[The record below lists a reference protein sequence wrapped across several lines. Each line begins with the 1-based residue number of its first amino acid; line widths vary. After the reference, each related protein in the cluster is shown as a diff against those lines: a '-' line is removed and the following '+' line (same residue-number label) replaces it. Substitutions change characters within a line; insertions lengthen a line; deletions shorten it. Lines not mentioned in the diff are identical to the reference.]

1 MTTSRFL
8 QIHSLHSYTA
18 ALLNRDDTGLAKRLP
33 YGNAQRTRI
42 SSQCLKRHWRTAE
55 HDPHALHNID
65 GAKRAYRS
73 RELVTKWVIRPLK
86 ENYPEWVIKALEP
99 VFQKAVYGDKAD
111 QGKRSRQT
119 LLLGEPELSWLTSEA
134 ARLAKAVNRAELDK
148 AFAEAVTKI
157 KAVDADKL
165 LAEAVDRAELDAA
178 FAEVMTKSKADNAGE
193 LAESK
198 SKVAKALAKAVNR
211 AELDEAFAEAVAK
224 IKAVDADKLAEFKS
238 KVAKALAKAV
248 NRAESDKAFAEAVT
262 KIKAVDAD
270 KLLAEA
276 VNRAELDKAFAEV
289 VTKIKAVDADKLAE
303 FKSKVAKA
311 LAEAW
316 SATFKNNIKALRE
329 ATVLPGGLAS
339 ALFGRM
345 VTSDPAANI
354 DAPVYVAH
362 AFTVHA
368 EETEGDYFTAVDD
381 LKREEDDSGADTI
394 QETELTSGLFYGY
407 AVIDLPGLI
416 KNCSDN
422 RELAGQV
429 VHNLI
434 HLIAEVSPGAKR
446 GSTAPFGRADLMLI
460 EAGNR
465 QPRSLAGGYRK
476 AIHHD
481 REKAIE
487 ALNDHLAR
495 LDETYETG
503 EARRYLSI
511 ADTPLTGPA
520 AGELEKL
527 SLKALAEWAAGHVNK
542 APIEDTADA

>member
-65 GAKRAYRS
+65 GAERAYRS
-73 RELVTKWVIRPLK
+73 RELVTERVIGPLK
-86 ENYPEWVIKALEP
+86 ENYPEAVITALEP

-111 QGKRSRQT
+111 KGKKSRQT
-119 LLLGEPELSWLTSEA
+119 LLLGEPEIAWLAGEA
-134 ARLAKAVNRAELDK
+134 ARLAAEMND
-148 AFAEAVTKI
+148 AEALKT
-157 KAVDADKL
+157 
-165 LAEAVDRAELDAA
+165 
-178 FAEVMTKSKADNAGE
+178 T
-193 LAESK
+193 
-198 SKVAKALAKAVNR
+198 
-211 AELDEAFAEAVAK
+211 LDEWSK
-224 IKAVDADKLAEFKS
+224 KFK
-238 KVAKALAKAV
+238 
-248 NRAESDKAFAEAVT
+248 D
-262 KIKAVDAD
+262 
-270 KLLAEA
+270 
-276 VNRAELDKAFAEV
+276 
-289 VTKIKAVDADKLAE
+289 
-303 FKSKVAKA
+303 
-311 LAEAW
+311 
-316 SATFKNNIKALRE
+316 NIKALRKD
-329 ATVLPGGLAS
+329 TVLPGGLAS

-407 AVIDLPGLI
+407 VVIDLPGLI
-416 KNCSDN
+416 KNCSGD

-460 EAGNR
+460 EAGDR
-465 QPRSLAGGYRK
+465 QPRSLAAAYRK
-476 AIHHD
+476 PVSHD
-481 REKAIE
+481 CDAAVE
-487 ALNDHLAR
+487 ALNHHLAR
-495 LDETYETG
+495 LDKTYETG
-503 EARRYLSI
+503 EARRYLSLV
-511 ADTPLTGPA
+511 DTPLTGA
-520 AGELEKL
+520 EKL
-527 SLKALAEWAAGHVNK
+527 PLKALAAWAAGRVG
-542 APIEDTADA
+542 ETADA